1 MADTRSPFHTPLHV
15 LDWVIY
21 GRRGPPALLLQKRI
35 QFLQKRSFGEAGAR
49 SDGVQQSILVPQR
62 SCQWTHPHRQAE
74 EDLYADTPGGVI
86 RQGNASLVMCL
97 PGQVDLGGATL

>member
-1 MADTRSPFHTPLHV
+1 MANTRSPFHTSLRA

-35 QFLQKRSFGEAGAR
+35 QFLQKRSFGEADASG
-49 SDGVQQSILVPQR
+49 DGVQQSILVPQR
-62 SCQWTHPHRQAE
+62 GCQWTHPHRQAE
-74 EDLYADTPGGVI
+74 EDLYADTPGGV
-86 RQGNASLVMCL
+86 RQGNASLVIMCL